1 MRVYCGVILMT
12 RIMRNEEQDIEFGGL
27 VVRFWENRITDAELE
42 RLREALASSPERAR
56 EFRELQS
63 LKELLERRDESRRFD
78 AEAALADIR
87 RRMRRQR
94 RLVAWRWAA
103 AACAALLLGAGG
115 LFWAER
121 AEVGVAPERTV
132 VAERWEPQAG
142 KAYLQVAE
150 QAEVELAPDSVMV
163 VGRSRRDTL
172 PGEEGVGSV
181 SGTDAEWYR
190 LFTTTGA
197 VYTVVL
203 ADGTRVWLNAESE
216 LRYPERFEGDSREVC
231 LTGEGYFEVTKDAKR
246 PFRVRL
252 GDVTVEVLGTEFNA
266 RGYADEETLDVTLV
280 SGGVR
285 VLEEEREVARLKPSE
300 RVDVNVR
307 TGDFRVSKAD
317 LGSVLAWKEGMFV
330 FKNTPLEMIL
340 RQLSRWYGVEFSL
353 DEGLA
358 EGVYSGNI
366 SRFEP
371 LERVLDIMRLT
382 NEIEFV
388 EVEKNK
394 IEVIP
399 KE

>member
-1 MRVYCGVILMT
+1 MSKKKVPLC
-12 RIMRNEEQDIEFGGL
+12 
-27 VVRFWENRITDAELE
+27 
-42 RLREALASSPERAR
+42 SS
-56 EFRELQS
+56 
-63 LKELLERRDESRRFD
+63 
-78 AEAALADIR
+78 AAA
-87 RRMRRQR
+87 RRM
-94 RLVAWRWAA
+94 
-103 AACAALLLGAGG
+103 
-115 LFWAER
+115 
-121 AEVGVAPERTV
+121 
-132 VAERWEPQAG
+132 
-142 KAYLQVAE
+142 
-150 QAEVELAPDSVMV
+150 
-163 VGRSRRDTL
+163 
-172 PGEEGVGSV
+172 GS
-181 SGTDAEWYR
+181 S
-190 LFTTTGA
+190 
-197 VYTVVL
+197 
-203 ADGTRVWLNAESE
+203 S
-216 LRYPERFEGDSREVC
+216 
-231 LTGEGYFEVTKDAKR
+231 
-246 PFRVRL
+246 
-252 GDVTVEVLGTEFNA
+252 
-266 RGYADEETLDVTLV
+266 
-280 SGGVR
+280 
-285 VLEEEREVARLKPSE
+285 VARLKPSE

>member
-1 MRVYCGVILMT
+1 M
-12 RIMRNEEQDIEFGGL
+12 
-27 VVRFWENRITDAELE
+27 
-42 RLREALASSPERAR
+42 
-56 EFRELQS
+56 
-63 LKELLERRDESRRFD
+63 
-78 AEAALADIR
+78 
-87 RRMRRQR
+87 
-94 RLVAWRWAA
+94 
-103 AACAALLLGAGG
+103 
-115 LFWAER
+115 
-121 AEVGVAPERTV
+121 
-132 VAERWEPQAG
+132 
-142 KAYLQVAE
+142 
-150 QAEVELAPDSVMV
+150 
-163 VGRSRRDTL
+163 
-172 PGEEGVGSV
+172 
-181 SGTDAEWYR
+181 
-190 LFTTTGA
+190 
-197 VYTVVL
+197 
-203 ADGTRVWLNAESE
+203 
-216 LRYPERFEGDSREVC
+216 
-231 LTGEGYFEVTKDAKR
+231 
-246 PFRVRL
+246 
-252 GDVTVEVLGTEFNA
+252 
-266 RGYADEETLDVTLV
+266 TLV